1 MKSKD
6 TLSAPSLGTFYAPT
20 TLEEENRKMGFVVI
34 SAAIK

>member
-20 TLEEENRKMGFVVI
+20 TLEEENKKMGLL
-34 SAAIK
+34 